1 METVASRE
9 FILMKASDPLGSTK
23 SEARRGNETALA
35 GRMDL
40 GSKEAIARRAAMT
53 RSGRAL
59 IADEADPQ

>member
-9 FILMKASDPLGSTK
+9 FILMKASDPRFTK